1 MTIATRPDWN
11 GNNAVHT
18 FDDVTEALGY
28 MKENPCYEILPENTP
43 VRPFGDIDFKVA
55 QEMCESEFHQLDL
68 QVYLLLADFFKNDT
82 ITLFSAS
89 SYAYRKI
96 SHRWVIPNCYVKSLD
111 HAKAFAQ
118 DLYSRLSFPT
128 GAVPDLSV
136 YSKNRK
142 MRTFWTSKP
151 NENRPFVMLQGE
163 EEDHIITYIPSTAR
177 LLDFE
182 LEKKE
187 TDTKPL
193 CSDYEHTY
201 ITQLCDC
208 ILDSSWDDYE
218 TCQSLVFTLLS
229 LGVDSKTLTHYCSKA
244 NNYYPK
250 KERRLNDY
258 IRRYDPLRNKHSIG
272 TLKYLAKRDNPT
284 MYAGLAKDKV
294 FAAAMG
300 RSMFEEMVRLTE
312 DETTKH
318 DWCDENGFL
327 KPLPLVATLGVKSQ
341 LGTGKT
347 RRCIEACT
355 PSPWNPEAEKI
366 LVVSCRQTFTTHIC
380 SELKGFVDY
389 RNIKDKTIDQDKVV
403 VQLQSLWKCGSM
415 GSRDLVL
422 LDEVESILSSLT
434 PNKTHKHYVETF
446 TAFERLIREAK
457 RVIVLD
463 AFLTDRSVEMLKAL
477 RGSCEI
483 VINPAQPYKKTATL
497 VTEQGL
503 YASIQSKLKEG
514 KRLVSVWGAKNKAK
528 AFHSVLPDKVKQVLY
543 TGDSDAKVKQTHLSD
558 VNRYWAEHQM
568 VGYTATITVGIN
580 YNGAEFDELTLY
592 ATPWSCPSRDYI
604 QALHRARK
612 LKGNHITAFIHTDP
626 RPCSFEAG
634 IDEQEKQFT
643 IQSERVRK
651 FLHDIGQNATEYE
664 TLPAWLHRILM
675 WNLNETITNYKHF
688 DECIKGY
695 FRLCGIT
702 TGEDAPMEKKEK
714 TSSDKVRIS
723 VTDVDDIDYE
733 TAQMYSRNRTALTE
747 GQMLELEKYYMTQKV
762 VKVDEFIW
770 NAWLD
775 HRKKVERSHS
785 IFHSSPE
792 NLIRDKYV
800 DLVPKDAE
808 RLHLFQELRLDW
820 DMPFSKDVAEIPMVC
835 LDLFG
840 QREWSDKESPEQY
853 CRNLVRALKDWCGIE
868 MKVSRKQVRKN
879 GERVYQY
886 TLEYNPQGQLL
897 EYIPRKLTAAEVFA
911 GCD

>member
-18 FDDVTEALGY
+18 FDDITEALGY

-43 VRPFGDIDFKVA
+43 VRPFGDIDFKVG
-55 QEMCESEFHQLDL
+55 QEMTEKEFHALDL
-68 QVYLLLADFFKNDT
+68 QVYTLLADFFKNDT

-89 SYAYRKI
+89 AYAYRKI
-96 SHRWVIPNCYVKSLD
+96 SHRWVIPDCYVKSLD

-118 DLYSRLSFPT
+118 DLYSRLSFPA
-128 GAVPDLSV
+128 GAVADLSV

-151 NENRPFVMLQGE
+151 NENRPFYMLQGE
-163 EEDHIITYIPSTAR
+163 EEDHIITYIPASAR
-177 LLDFE
+177 LLDFDLQRE
-182 LEKKE
+182 ESGV
-187 TDTKPL
+187 KPT

-208 ILDSSWDDYE
+208 ILVSSWTDYA
-218 TCQSLVFTLLS
+218 TAQSLIFTLLS
-229 LGVDSKTLTHYCSKA
+229 LGASSSLIHHYCSKA
-244 NNYYPK
+244 NNYSHK
-250 KERRLNDY
+250 WVNDY
-258 IRRYDPLRNKHSIG
+258 IRRYNPLRNKHTIG
-272 TLKYLAKRDNPT
+272 TLKYIARRDNPT
-284 MYAGLAKDKV
+284 LYASLAKDKV
-294 FAAAMG
+294 FASAMG
-300 RSMFEEMVRLTE
+300 RSMFEEMTRLTE
-312 DETTKH
+312 DENTRH

-327 KPLPLVATLGVKSQ
+327 KPLPLVSTLAVKSQ

-347 RRCIEACT
+347 RKCIEACT
-355 PSPWNPEAEKI
+355 PSPWNPEADKV

-380 SELKGFVDY
+380 AELKGFVDY
-389 RNIKDKTIDQDKVV
+389 RNIKDKVIDEDKVV
-403 VQLQSLWKCGSM
+403 VQLQSLWKCAEM
-415 GSRDLVL
+415 TSRDIVL

-446 TAFERLIREAK
+446 TAFEKLIREAK

-463 AFLTDRSVEMLKAL
+463 AFLTDRSVEMLKTL

-503 YASIQSKLKEG
+503 YSTIQSKLKAG

-528 AFHSVLPDKVKQVLY
+528 SFHSVLPENTKHVLY
-543 TGDSDAKVKQTHLSD
+543 TGDSDAKVKETHLAD
-558 VNRYWAEHQM
+558 VNKYWAEHQL

-580 YNGAEFDELTLY
+580 YNGNEFDELTMY

-612 LKGNHITAFIHTDP
+612 LKDNHITAFIHTEP

-634 IDEQEKQFT
+634 IDEQEKQFAT
-643 IQSERVRK
+643 QTDRVRK
-651 FLHDIGQNATEYE
+651 FLQDIGQNVTEYA
-664 TLPAWLHRILM
+664 TLPRWLHRVLM

-702 TGEDAPMEKKEK
+702 TGEDAPIEKREK
-714 TSSDKVRIS
+714 TATDKVRVS
-723 VTDVDDIDYE
+723 VMDVETIDYE
-733 TAQMYSRNRTALTE
+733 TAQLYSRNRVALTE
-747 GQMLELEKYYMTQKV
+747 GQMYELEKYYMTQKV

-785 IFHSSPE
+785 VFNSSPE
-792 NLIRDKYV
+792 HLIRDKYV

-808 RLHLFQELRLDW
+808 RLHLFQQLQMDW
-820 DMPFSKDVAEIPMVC
+820 DIPFSKSVAEVPQVN

-840 QREWSDKESPEQY
+840 QREWTEKNTPEQY
-853 CRNLVRALKDWCGIE
+853 CRLLVRALRDWCGLE
-868 MKVSRKQVRKN
+868 MKVERKQVRKD
-879 GERVYQY
+879 GARVYQY
-886 TLEYNPQGQLL
+886 TLEYRPQGQLF
-897 EYIPRKLTAAEVFA
+897 EYIPRKLTAGDVFA